1 MTFLSPTEQ
10 KLRRRRRLR
19 IAGFLLFGL
28 VLCLM
33 LDNAMFHAFAPL
45 LPADPQ
51 NPDAIRV
58 DKLRYEI
65 LDWYRMLRVVGFAPT
80 WFALAAAVLLV
91 DLRAQ
96 PAGPGR
102 EPFRRA
108 AAITAAVVVAG
119 IAAELIKLI
128 AGKERP
134 IDGDLFTGGG
144 LRVFLGGFA
153 DPSNLG
159 FPSSHTAVAFAGAA
173 AVAILWRPAAPVL
186 FLLAAGCGLTRMLAG
201 AHWFS
206 DVYGGAV
213 VGIITAQLVAIPIA
227 AATADR
233 SPAKLGRIG

>member
-1 MTFLSPTEQ
+1 MTFLSPTER

-19 IAGFLLFGL
+19 IAGFLLLGL

-33 LDNAMFHAFAPL
+33 LDNALFHALAPL
-45 LPADPQ
+45 LPADETGLE
-51 NPDAIRV
+51 RV

-96 PAGPGR
+96 PAAPGR
-102 EPFRRA
+102 EPYRRA

-134 IDGDLFTGGG
+134 IDGDVFTGGG

-213 VGIITAQLVAIPIA
+213 VGIIAAQLVAIPIA
-227 AATADR
+227 SATADR
-233 SPAKLGRIG
+233 SPARLGRIG